1 MHEHTQSIWSLR
13 LRRVRPVYERHL
25 AGHAARRAAFLS
37 KQELT
42 VRRERE
48 GDREIVAAHGELDL
62 SSAWELERELRRAEA
77 TDAREIVV
85 DLSGLE
91 FIDSAG
97 MEVVIHASSRTRHHS
112 KRLMIRRGPD
122 AVHRTFERA
131 GLAALLPFVAASG
144 VTPLP

>member
-1 MHEHTQSIWSLR
+1 MHEHTQHVWSPR

-25 AGHAARRAAFLS
+25 ASHAARRAAFLS
-37 KQELT
+37 SDEFA
-42 VRRERE
+42 VRCTRD
-48 GDREIVAAHGELDL
+48 GDREIVAAYGELDL

-77 TDAREIVV
+77 TDASEIVV

-97 MEVVIHASSRTRHHS
+97 MEVVIHAASRTRHHS
-112 KRLMIRRGPD
+112 KRLMIRRGPA

-131 GLAALLPFVAASG
+131 GLAALLPFVAAPG
-144 VTPLP
+144 VAPLL

>member
-1 MHEHTQSIWSLR
+1 MHEHSGSNWSPR

-37 KQELT
+37 KDEFT
-42 VRRERE
+42 VRSVRE
-48 GDREIVAAHGELDL
+48 GGRETLAAHGELDL

-77 TDAREIVV
+77 TDASEIVV
-85 DLSGLE
+85 DLGGLR

-97 MEVVIHASSRTRHHS
+97 MEVVIHASSRTCHHG

-131 GLAALLPFVAASG
+131 GIAALLPFVAAPG
-144 VTPLP
+144 GTPLP